1 MLSRGCAKRVPVDF
15 REREVH
21 KLSYLIKGQMDHKE
35 PVEKLELQDQ
45 LEKGEIQVKLET
57 QGREEH
63 LVLLEHK
70 EKEEILDL
78 MVTLVAPVSLDL
90 LAKKD
95 YLDHKVQ
102 KVSRVSKDLKVELE
116 DQENWELQGLKVTLV
131 LSELLAIL
139 DQLVPEDHQ
148 ENWDLKESVVKKD
161 REENLEMQEVRVV
174 MEEMVRKEREENQ
187 DCQEPP
193 EPLVNRV
200 KQEREVYQD
209 FQEP

>member
-1 MLSRGCAKRVPVDF
+1 MILFYR
-15 REREVH
+15 
-21 KLSYLIKGQMDHKE
+21 
-35 PVEKLELQDQ
+35 
-45 LEKGEIQVKLET
+45 
-57 QGREEH
+57 
-63 LVLLEHK
+63 VLLEHK

-148 ENWDLKESVVKKD
+148 ENWDLKSAIT
-161 REENLEMQEVRVV
+161 
-174 MEEMVRKEREENQ
+174 
-187 DCQEPP
+187 
-193 EPLVNRV
+193 
-200 KQEREVYQD
+200 
-209 FQEP
+209 